1 MPVSGLVLTLSRNDA
16 HRVDALAAL
25 GRHPSVDV
33 GEAQGSRLPIV
44 VDTDNSEDDRAV
56 WEWLHTLPGVLFV
69 DLVCA
74 DASEDAPAGSGR
86 RSS

>member
-16 HRVDALAAL
+16 DRAAAL
-25 GRHPSVDV
+25 TALDRREGVSI
-33 GEAQGSRLPIV
+33 GEPQGHRLPIV
-44 VDTDNSEDDRAV
+44 VDTPCSEDDRAV

-74 DASEDAPAGSGR
+74 DASEDAPAGAAR
-86 RSS
+86 RTS